1 VGYTGGNVENPT
13 YELVCSHTT
22 GHAEAVEVTYDP
34 ERVSYD
40 DLLDVFWMKH
50 NPTTKN
56 RQGLDIGSQYR
67 SAVFFH
73 SPEQEAAAIRTRDEL
88 QEKLH
93 WPKKIVTEIVPATE
107 FYEAEDYHQQYL
119 EKRGRRPARSSWRSR
134 PSGYA
139 PPSLAIGG
147 PCPSS
152 SCRMG
157 ERFALGQAVVH
168 RPQPPPP
175 ASGSGG
181 RGAVVAGLRAAR
193 RPPPRCAIRDRALR
207 QLIRSQ
213 SSLTVERSAPP
224 GAPLIM
230 SSSRWRRG
238 VSPA

>member
-1 VGYTGGNVENPT
+1 MSNEKEMSLEKATFGAGCFWGVEAAFRQVPGVVATRVGYTGGNVENPS

-40 DLLDVFWMKH
+40 DLLDVFWTKH

-93 WPKKIVTEIVPATE
+93 WPKKIVTEIVPATT

-119 EKRGRRPARSSWRSR
+119 EKRGR
-134 PSGYA
+134 
-139 PPSLAIGG
+139 
-147 PCPSS
+147 S
-152 SCRMG
+152 SC
-157 ERFALGQAVVH
+157 
-168 RPQPPPP
+168 
-175 ASGSGG
+175 
-181 RGAVVAGLRAAR
+181 
-193 RPPPRCAIRDRALR
+193 
-207 QLIRSQ
+207 
-213 SSLTVERSAPP
+213 TVELAE
-224 GAPLIM
+224 AE
-230 SSSRWRRG
+230 
-238 VSPA
+238 V